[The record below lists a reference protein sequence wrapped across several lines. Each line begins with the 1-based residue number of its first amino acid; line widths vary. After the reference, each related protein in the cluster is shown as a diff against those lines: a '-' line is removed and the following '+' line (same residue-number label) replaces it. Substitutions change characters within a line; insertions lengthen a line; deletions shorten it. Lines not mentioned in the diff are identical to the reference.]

1 MLAKAA
7 AAWQRNEHDQS
18 IEILKR
24 ASQMAPDEHR
34 ILLDLGR
41 CYGSRFDYAAA
52 EQCFEKAIRVSRWD
66 TSAFITA
73 GTHSTVFNQHEM
85 AKNYFERALKKNA
98 GSPEV
103 LVELEK
109 IYERQNQLATATE
122 FAEQA
127 LRLNAD
133 CRPALLARA
142 RLHRL
147 SGQKDEA
154 EKLLRSFVTK
164 QDRDFWTHAEAWY
177 ELGRILDSQSRYD
190 EAMTAFLEAKALL
203 RPNAEK
209 PFAIQQGIQVRM
221 RKTAESISTDL
232 LQRWFEAGDTLKPV
246 HKFCVLGG
254 HPRSGTTLLEQ
265 VLDSHPEIT
274 SAEETEIF
282 KNEAFGPFIRG
293 GQIENI
299 LQILDSASPHQLQQ
313 SRENYFRLIERFLGK
328 PIGDKL
334 LIDKNPSLTA
344 MIPPIIR
351 IFPETK
357 FLVALR
363 DPRDVC
369 LSCFMQALQLN
380 PVSSTYLS
388 LQTTVHEYASLMGF
402 WRAIMPKMR
411 NPHLE
416 VRYEDLVEDL
426 ESMARRTLEFLGV
439 PWDARVLGF
448 DKHAQTKVVRSPTYA
463 DVKKPIYKGAI
474 GRWQNYQKYLEP
486 YLGQLEP
493 FAKAFGYE

>member
-7 AAWQRNEHDQS
+7 AAWQRNEYEQS

-41 CYGSRFDYAAA
+41 CHGSRFDYAAA
-52 EQCFEKAIRVSRWD
+52 GECFEKAIRVSRWE

-73 GTHSTVFNQHEM
+73 GTHCMAFNQHEM
-85 AKNYFERALKKNA
+85 AKSYFERGLKKNA
-98 GSPEV
+98 ASPEV

-109 IYERQNQLATATE
+109 IYERQNQLATATD
-122 FAEQA
+122 FANQA
-127 LRLNAD
+127 LQLNAD

-147 SGQKDEA
+147 AGQKDEA
-154 EKLLRSFVTK
+154 EKLLRSFVSK
-164 QDRDFWTHAEAWY
+164 PDRDFWTHAEAWY
-177 ELGRILDSQSRYD
+177 ELGKILDSQSRYD

-209 PFAIQQGIQVRM
+209 PFAIQQGIQARM
-221 RKTAESISTDL
+221 RKTAESISADL
-232 LQRWFEAGDTLKPV
+232 LQRWFEAGDAIKPPRR
-246 HKFCVLGG
+246 FCVLGG

-274 SAEETEIF
+274 AAEETEIF
-282 KNEAFGPFIRG
+282 KNEAFIPIIRG
-293 GQIENI
+293 GQLENI

-328 PIGDKL
+328 PVGDRL
-334 LIDKNPSLTA
+334 LVDKNPSLTA
-344 MIPPIIR
+344 MIPSIIG
-351 IFPETK
+351 ILPETK

-369 LSCFMQALQLN
+369 LSCFMQSLQIN

-388 LQTTVHEYASLMGF
+388 LHTTVNEYVSLMGF

-426 ESMARRTLEFLGV
+426 ESVARRTLEFLGV

-448 DKHAQTKVVRSPTYA
+448 DKHAQTKMVRSPTYA
-463 DVKKPIYKGAI
+463 DVKKPIYKGAM
-474 GRWQNYQKYLEP
+474 GRWKHYQKYLEP
-486 YLGQLEP
+486 YL
-493 FAKAFGYE
+493 